1 MSGRGELDWT
11 PSQSLL
17 LCYILPWPGCP
28 RCGTWG
34 GGHLRARSRCLLFL
48 KWIIKRNVEGA
59 RVGPGLKLWKRSI
72 YTVPTLQRS
81 FDVPSSRKISLAPR
95 LGHHCLGMGQL
106 SHWTVS
112 PRRAGLGLSSPL
124 SPGTVLQGTGH
135 TEGSLY
141 YSVE

>member
-11 PSQSLL
+11 PSLSLL

-34 GGHLRARSRCLLFL
+34 IHHRAHSRCLLLL
-48 KWIIKRNVEGA
+48 KWIIKRDVEGA

-72 YTVPTLQRS
+72 YTVPTLQGS
-81 FDVPSSRKISLAPR
+81 FDDPSSRKPSFAPR
-95 LGHHCLGMGQL
+95 LGHHYLGIGQH

-112 PRRAGLGLSSPL
+112 PRRTGLGLSSPL
-124 SPGTVLQGTGH
+124 SPGTVPRRTGCA
-135 TEGSLY
+135 TGSPY
-141 YSVE
+141 SSVE